1 MPAVS
6 PRHDGNT
13 LHPRYSSVPFLTLRP
28 PKPTAN
34 YTGIN
39 RYNVM
44 ATVNQR
50 TYTVYQSLDAV
61 PEEGHIKVA
70 FDCRSG
76 QTEMRICRAGRHAA
90 SCRAHQKP
98 LLNQKRLDHVYD
110 GAALLA
116 HRGRQAIDAHG
127 SAFEFLD
134 DREQQFPV
142 QHVEA
147 LRIDLQHVERRQ
159 CDLAADESAGLDLG
173 KIAHPPQQSVGDAR
187 CSSRTLRDAI
197 RSGRLQTQ
205 LQDRRAADDGLGQL
219 LGRIE
224 FQP

>member
-1 MPAVS
+1 MYSGTSVCAGHAHWQS
-6 PRHDGNT
+6 TTRWK
-13 LHPRYSSVPFLTLRP
+13 YSSSAVFVGSIFHSAA
-28 PKPTAN
+28 PKAHAN
-34 YTGIN
+34 YTGIE

-70 FDCRSG
+70 FDCRSS
-76 QTEMRICRAGRHAA
+76 QTEVRIRREGRHAA
-90 SCRAHQKP
+90 PCRAHQKP
-98 LLNQKRLDHVYD
+98 LLNQKRLDYVLD
-110 GAALLA
+110 GAAFLA

-134 DREQQFPV
+134 HREQQFPV

-159 CDLAADESAGLDLG
+159 CDLTADDSAGLDLG
-173 KIAHPPQQSVGDAR
+173 KIAHPPQQAVGDAR
-187 CSSRTLRDAI
+187 RSARTLRDA
-197 RSGRLQTQ
+197 
-205 LQDRRAADDGLGQL
+205 
-219 LGRIE
+219 
-224 FQP
+224 